1 MIPILIPAFS
11 SFIISQTLWGFTFV
25 GMLSL
30 IQALSTEQIHQS
42 YAPIALGYV
51 TIYFAG
57 GQMLGP
63 GLGGLLADNL
73 GGISAAL
80 WLCVGLL
87 AMALILAPRLNQTS
101 ADDLEEALPE
111 ITSR

>member
-1 MIPILIPAFS
+1 MIPIFIPVLS
-11 SFIISQTLWGFTFV
+11 SFVISQALWGFTFV

-30 IQALSTEQIHQS
+30 IQALSTEQVHQS

-57 GQMLGP
+57 GQILGP
-63 GLGGLLADNL
+63 GIGGLLTDKL

-87 AMALILAPRLNQTS
+87 AMALLLAPRLKHAAA
-101 ADDLEEALPE
+101 ADDFEEAAE
-111 ITSR
+111 IPSR